1 MKNMFNKQGSEEMI
15 ARINN
20 LTADSKPQ
28 WGKMNAAEMLAH
40 CSVAYEMVYTDKH
53 PKPGAVGKFFLK
65 MLVKSAVVG
74 PKPYSKNGRTA
85 PQFLVGADKDFAEE
99 KKRLIDY
106 IRKTQELGADH
117 FHNKESHSFGP
128 LTKDEW
134 NVSFSKHLDHHLT
147 QFGV

>member
-1 MKNMFNKQGSEEMI
+1 MKNMFEKQGAEEMI
-15 ARINN
+15 ERINN

-53 PKPGAVGKFFLK
+53 PKPGAVGKFILQLF
-65 MLVKSAVVG
+65 VKSAVVG

-85 PQFLVGADKDFAEE
+85 PQFLVGSDKNFDAE
-99 KKRLIDY
+99 KKQLIDY
-106 IRKTQELGADH
+106 IRKTQELGADY